1 MHSGAVNPH
10 DQFLKE
16 GWPIVSFLHTSGC
29 VRAPLGFTTKIKF
42 PEREI
47 VFFIR
52 TQFSILYT
60 SMYSPA
66 EARLRVLD
74 VCGFV

>member
-29 VRAPLGFTTKIKF
+29 VRAPLGFILNNQLPSTETALPNLF
-42 PEREI
+42 HTRSLPDLLI
-47 VFFIR
+47 VGAFG
-52 TQFSILYT
+52 
-60 SMYSPA
+60 
-66 EARLRVLD
+66 
-74 VCGFV
+74 C